1 MRGKQAKTREV
12 KPDEIY
18 GSKLVSKFINY
29 IMIGGK
35 KTVAQNIVYK
45 AMEELSKVTKL
56 GAVESLEKSFENVRP
71 KIELKTRRVGGANY
85 QVPVPVAEDRQES
98 LSMRWIINASRSARG
113 KDDSVKSL
121 TRELMNAFNK
131 EGSAYKKKEEV
142 HKMAESNKAFSHLTW

>member
-18 GSKLVSKFINY
+18 GSKVVSKFINY
-29 IMIGGK
+29 VMVAGK
-35 KTVAQNIVYK
+35 KTKAQNIVYK
-45 AMEELSKVTKL
+45 AMEELANVTKL
-56 GAVESLEKSFENVRP
+56 GAVEALEKSFENVRP

-98 LSMRWIINASRSARG
+98 LSMRWIINASRSSRG

-131 EGSAYKKKEEV
+131 EGAAYKKKEEV